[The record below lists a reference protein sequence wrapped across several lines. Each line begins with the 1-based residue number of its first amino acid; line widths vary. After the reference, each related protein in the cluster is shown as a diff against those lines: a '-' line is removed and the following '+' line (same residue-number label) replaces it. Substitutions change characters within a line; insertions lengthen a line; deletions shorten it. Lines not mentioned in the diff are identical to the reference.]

1 MRLYVQIIYKTYM
14 ELKGKEWKDLA
25 NITESYCIGCGRP
38 YPVNEFYKSKNPHH
52 YNHYLP
58 YCKECCGN
66 MVRYYIR
73 KYGNLE
79 SAMWMTCANL
89 GIPFTRRAYNALEK
103 KINEKSKIGKNY
115 NYIGNYVQ
123 AMNTVRRVTDEW
135 DDFSDTD
142 VSFGDIQSVE
152 RHEQSLQEEMKECV
166 LNWGHQEIEDYQF
179 LEWRYEV
186 YTSDIPDLTPS
197 QESLYRRLCM
207 TELRIRQKD
216 EAHEDTKA
224 EQTQMVQLMKTL
236 HIDDFTNSKE
246 MTMAERIIESQ
257 IAWME
262 EEEPAFHYKDLEK
275 YRDFTGK
282 ENYMYNHVLRP
293 LKNLLVGS
301 KEYTLRETKDDI
313 EVKEAGDDPATE
325 EPKEENGDVT

>member
-1 MRLYVQIIYKTYM
+1 
-14 ELKGKEWKDLA
+14 
-25 NITESYCIGCGRP
+25 
-38 YPVNEFYKSKNPHH
+38 
-52 YNHYLP
+52 
-58 YCKECCGN
+58 
-66 MVRYYIR
+66 
-73 KYGNLE
+73 
-79 SAMWMTCANL
+79 
-89 GIPFTRRAYNALEK
+89 
-103 KINEKSKIGKNY
+103 
-115 NYIGNYVQ
+115 
-123 AMNTVRRVTDEW
+123 
-135 DDFSDTD
+135 
-142 VSFGDIQSVE
+142 
-152 RHEQSLQEEMKECV
+152 
-166 LNWGHQEIEDYQF
+166 
-179 LEWRYEV
+179 
-186 YTSDIPDLTPS
+186 
-197 QESLYRRLCM
+197 M

-246 MTMAERIIESQ
+246 MTMAEKIIESQ

-275 YRDFTGK
+275 YKDFTGK

-313 EVKEAGDDPATE
+313 EVKEAGDDPAIE

>member
-103 KINEKSKIGKNY
+103 KINEKVKGRNIPNLM
-115 NYIGNYVQ
+115 Q
-123 AMNTVRRVTDEW
+123 
-135 DDFSDTD
+135 
-142 VSFGDIQSVE
+142 SFRKQQG
-152 RHEQSLQEEMKECV
+152 
-166 LNWGHQEIEDYQF
+166 EI
-179 LEWRYEV
+179 RK
-186 YTSDIPDLTPS
+186 P
-197 QESLYRRLCM
+197 
-207 TELRIRQKD
+207 
-216 EAHEDTKA
+216 
-224 EQTQMVQLMKTL
+224 
-236 HIDDFTNSKE
+236 
-246 MTMAERIIESQ
+246 
-257 IAWME
+257 
-262 EEEPAFHYKDLEK
+262 
-275 YRDFTGK
+275 
-282 ENYMYNHVLRP
+282 
-293 LKNLLVGS
+293 
-301 KEYTLRETKDDI
+301 
-313 EVKEAGDDPATE
+313 
-325 EPKEENGDVT
+325 